1 MSEGE
6 TFREIASL
14 QLPYTRK
21 AQVREVTYD
30 SGMKMTRLILREGK
44 RITQVDLDGASA
56 RALAAALLEGAQTGT
71 DD

>member
-6 TFREIASL
+6 TFRDIATL

-21 AQVREVTYD
+21 AQVREVTFD

-44 RITQVDLDGASA
+44 RITQVDLDGETA
-56 RALAAALLEGAQTGT
+56 RALAAALLEGAQTAT
-71 DD
+71 DG

>member
-6 TFREIASL
+6 TFRDIATL

-21 AQVREVTYD
+21 AQVREVTFD

-44 RITQVDLDGASA
+44 RITQVDLDGETA

-71 DD
+71 DG

>member
-6 TFREIASL
+6 TFRDIAAL
-14 QLPYTRK
+14 DLPYSRK
-21 AQVREVTYD
+21 ALVREVRFD

-44 RITQVDLDGASA
+44 RITQVDLDGETA
-56 RALAAALLEGAQTGT
+56 RNLAAALIEGAQIEA